1 LNTCIW
7 NIGILL
13 IFIFVSSFS
22 SFFVCEYQELYF
34 NAHGSVVNTYFS
46 SKKKPDPDKIKK
58 YETSQLYGGF
68 LFQNLN
74 LLEMGLIK

>member
-1 LNTCIW
+1 M
-7 NIGILL
+7 
-13 IFIFVSSFS
+13 
-22 SFFVCEYQELYF
+22 
-34 NAHGSVVNTYFS
+34 VNTYFS